1 MCAAAVCAVH
11 CIATPLIV
19 GILPVIGLP
28 LLDPRTEWLFVSVS
42 LTVSSVALFSGCV
55 RHRRW
60 VPVWSFALG
69 AGLLLASRL
78 VLEDDGVAGQAA
90 IAVGAPFIIGAHLLN
105 IRLCRCTQHELRCR
119 FY

>member
-28 LLDPRTEWLFVSVS
+28 LLDPRTEWLLLSVS

-55 RHRRW
+55 RDRRW

-69 AGLLLASRL
+69 AGLCWPRASSSKTTAWQSSQLSQWAPCSSLAR
-78 VLEDDGVAGQAA
+78 
-90 IAVGAPFIIGAHLLN
+90 IF
-105 IRLCRCTQHELRCR
+105 
-119 FY
+119 